1 MKACTEA
8 LNHRIEAKIRGSKMK
23 KYLQAMAVVLVV
35 SAMLTGCNDEAP
47 KKEEGIT
54 EDAPQHFNFK
64 PSDRSK
70 NKGF

>member
-1 MKACTEA
+1 
-8 LNHRIEAKIRGSKMK
+8 MK